1 MVCIQSCPIYSQ
13 EGGVMASRQPL
24 PISRY
29 DTVYCNSNNQ
39 RNKYNHAP
47 REDAQTKTMFLHVV
61 IRTSEIKSLLYLRSL
76 GVAGGWFTKISSRW
90 YACLFLPRIWILTW
104 YWRTCTISTVELRRA
119 SVTLIVPL
127 AKKIS
132 PPRTHTS
139 KERQAKTKEW
149 WSKWVLTI
157 L

>member
-1 MVCIQSCPIYSQ
+1 
-13 EGGVMASRQPL
+13 MASRQPL

-76 GVAGGWFTKISSRW
+76 GVAGGRLQR
-90 YACLFLPRIWILTW
+90 Y
-104 YWRTCTISTVELRRA
+104 
-119 SVTLIVPL
+119 
-127 AKKIS
+127 
-132 PPRTHTS
+132 
-139 KERQAKTKEW
+139 QADGTRVY
-149 WSKWVLTI
+149 SCHAFGS
-157 L
+157 